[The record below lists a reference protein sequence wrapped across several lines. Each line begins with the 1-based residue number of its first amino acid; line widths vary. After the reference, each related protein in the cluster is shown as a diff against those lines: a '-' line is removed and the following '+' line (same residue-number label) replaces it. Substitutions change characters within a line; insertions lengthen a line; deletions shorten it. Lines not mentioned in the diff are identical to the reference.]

1 MHKHYI
7 RIQDG
12 KIVKGFSD
20 AFESPTKDD
29 ILIAE
34 DAGRHFELFDQ
45 INPPLTN
52 ERGIALYKHSKG
64 KVVERTKVEIDA
76 DIANIPEPEPSEM
89 EQLKAKVE
97 AMEAALVSKEVL
109 TKQEIETVKQVR

>member
-7 RIQDG
+7 RIQDS

-34 DAGRHFELFDQ
+34 DAGRHFELDGV
-45 INPPLTN
+45 INPPLADMQ
-52 ERGIALYKHSKG
+52 GIALYKHSKG
-64 KVVERTKVEIDA
+64 KVAERTKAEIDA
-76 DIANIPEPEPSEM
+76 DIAKIPEPEPSEM

-97 AMEAALVSKEVL
+97 AMEAALVSKKVL
-109 TKQEIETVKQVR
+109 TEQEITAVKSM